1 MFAVPA
7 NSGVKEAQEMT
18 VSNESEY
25 TCTDCGV
32 KITGVP
38 VVLPAGEAP
47 THAQIEKLKPTVY
60 LCTECAKARGLSFDK
75 VAIGSAGIE
84 APSPAP

>member
-7 NSGVKEAQEMT
+7 NPGVKEAQEMT

-25 TCTDCGV
+25 ACSDCGI

-38 VVLPAGEAP
+38 VVLP

-60 LCTECAKARGLSFDK
+60 LCTECAKDRGLLFDT
-75 VAIGSAGIE
+75 VAIGRTGIE